1 MAKKPT
7 RNPGRKKK
15 SVKSTREIPGPR
27 EYEGYELGQEVWVKM
42 DIYGGTEWAFG
53 AIMQFHPNDKTEP
66 SFSLFDKVRKRYA
79 VGCISNIAKSPPK
92 KWMAKAR

>member
-1 MAKKPT
+1 MILNFDVATWK
-7 RNPGRKKK
+7 RLLAFQC
-15 SVKSTREIPGPR
+15 ED
-27 EYEGYELGQEVWVKM
+27 LGQEVWVKM

-53 AIMQFHPNDKTEP
+53 AIMQFHPDDKTEP